1 MDSTA
6 RIFTKPKDP
15 PFGLCFLPFT
25 EFFRGNTMGFH
36 WPENMYRKQPLKEK
50 PRTKFPLG
58 RLITMLYQMGESKLN
73 LLEIPGFST
82 MRKASVSSSK
92 TMVAP
97 TSLFIDPCWQNLN
110 RNVSTWMDVLL
121 FSSVIDHPAIYHIF

>member
-1 MDSTA
+1 M
-6 RIFTKPKDP
+6 KH
-15 PFGLCFLPFT
+15 
-25 EFFRGNTMGFH
+25 MGFH
-36 WPENMYRKQPLKEK
+36 WPEKCIENNLLKEK

-73 LLEIPGFST
+73 LFEIPGFST

-97 TSLFIDPCWQNLN
+97 TSLFIDPWWQNLN

>member
-1 MDSTA
+1 
-6 RIFTKPKDP
+6 
-15 PFGLCFLPFT
+15 
-25 EFFRGNTMGFH
+25 
-36 WPENMYRKQPLKEK
+36 
-50 PRTKFPLG
+50 
-58 RLITMLYQMGESKLN
+58 MLYQIGESKLN